1 MSGQQLT
8 VRATWS
14 GKTWGTWMAAYSYHR
29 RIGLMA
35 VALAALSVGIGS
47 AGAPATHA
55 QGVLLPTRSGVW
67 RLQTSGVSV
76 RLSAVACPTAAA
88 CYAVGDGGAIVATTN
103 GGATWLAQASGATF
117 DLHGIACTDAST
129 CTAVGNQGVIVVT
142 TDGGATWANRT
153 QHSGPLETVAC
164 PQAGTCYVGGDF
176 AALKTVDGGRTWMT
190 LRRNPTPPFF
200 GIACPS
206 ISVCYAVGPVHVI
219 EKTSDGGATWTSQS
233 NPLAALSYLTIL
245 NAVACTDAS
254 TCTVV
259 GQYGSLLTTRDGG
272 ATWALQAHQTSGPYD
287 ALYGIACP
295 SGGPCVVA
303 GTDGVRLATGG
314 AGQRVW
320 TSADRTHAL
329 NAIACG
335 GGTACVAVGAA
346 GTIVAA
352 GGGSGV
358 AAAAA
363 TITATGIFRTVNGHY
378 QATSAVRVGETAL
391 YVVYYRS
398 RGGVPTGK
406 VRFVHNGIPSVW
418 LPLRAG
424 RAVDGASD
432 FSARLT
438 FPRTAAQGTYTA
450 EFVVTVG
457 HAQVARSRAFVLGA

>member
-1 MSGQQLT
+1 
-8 VRATWS
+8 
-14 GKTWGTWMAAYSYHR
+14 MA
-29 RIGLMA
+29 L
-35 VALAALSVGIGS
+35 ALAALSVGIGS
-47 AGAPATHA
+47 AGAPVTYA
-55 QGVLLPTRSGVW
+55 QGAHSPSRSGVW

-76 RLSAVACPTAAA
+76 RLSAVACPTAAT

-103 GGATWLAQASGATF
+103 GGSTWSAQASGATF

-153 QHSGPLETVAC
+153 QHSGALETVAC

-176 AALKTVDGGRTWMT
+176 AALKTVDGGRTWAT
-190 LRRNPTPPFF
+190 LPRNPTPPFY
-200 GIACPS
+200 GLACP
-206 ISVCYAVGPVHVI
+206 IVSVCYAVGPVHVI

-233 NPLAALSYLTIL
+233 NPLGSISYLTIL
-245 NAVACTDAS
+245 NAVACRDTS
-254 TCTVV
+254 TCTLV

-272 ATWALQAHQTSGPYD
+272 ATWALQAHQTTVPSD

-295 SGGPCVVA
+295 SGGVCVVA
-303 GTDGVRLATGG
+303 GTDGVRRATGG

-320 TSADRTHAL
+320 TSPDRSHAL

-346 GTIVAA
+346 GTIVATSDGA
-352 GGGSGV
+352 GV
-358 AAAAA
+358 AAAPV
-363 TITATGIFRTVNGHY
+363 TITATGLFRTVNGHY
-378 QATSAVRVGETAL
+378 QATAAVRVGETAL

-398 RGGVPTGK
+398 RAGVPTGK
-406 VRFVHNGIPSVW
+406 VRFVHNGVPSLW

-424 RAVDGASD
+424 RAADGAAD
-432 FSARLT
+432 FSAQLT